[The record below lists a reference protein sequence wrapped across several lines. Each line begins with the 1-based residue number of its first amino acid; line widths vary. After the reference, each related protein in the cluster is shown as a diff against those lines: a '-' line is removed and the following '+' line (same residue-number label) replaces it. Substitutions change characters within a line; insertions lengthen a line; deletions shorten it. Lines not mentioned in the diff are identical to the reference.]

1 MHKEVPQ
8 MEYFFCD
15 THKELQETYYYLD
28 RIQARLCIKI
38 HYLSANRGFDHL
50 LDLHGGMLPSPQMRW
65 CTSMMKIKPFE
76 SFVGDDDAISY
87 IGIRADEDRD
97 GYIST
102 KPNIKP
108 VFPFKERGLVKAD
121 ILQILE
127 DSGIGTPDYYRW
139 RSRSGCFFCFYQRK
153 YEWVMLAQEHPDL
166 FEQAIAYCQEILAQ
180 VDQNHINDAELETAI
195 GNLVFTENG
204 ARGFFVT
211 FLTANDFPLADQ
223 PTPPILN
230 ALQTAP
236 AIVGELLVK
245 NLAMS
250 AAMVVHHQR
259 NQDPQ
264 AAQGSEQ
271 VCQRSQTLIQSLQ
284 LPGVAEKLADLEQS
298 LDGEGSYKTFLTRWG
313 YDNEQKQAIRAVLP
327 SLLNKA

>member
-1 MHKEVPQ
+1 MTVDFPS
-8 MEYFFCD
+8 
-15 THKELQETYYYLD
+15 
-28 RIQARLCIKI
+28 
-38 HYLSANRGFDHL
+38 LS
-50 LDLHGGMLPSPQMRW
+50 
-65 CTSMMKIKPFE
+65 
-76 SFVGDDDAISY
+76 
-87 IGIRADEDRD
+87 
-97 GYIST
+97 
-102 KPNIKP
+102 
-108 VFPFKERGLVKAD
+108 
-121 ILQILE
+121 
-127 DSGIGTPDYYRW
+127 
-139 RSRSGCFFCFYQRK
+139 
-153 YEWVMLAQEHPDL
+153 